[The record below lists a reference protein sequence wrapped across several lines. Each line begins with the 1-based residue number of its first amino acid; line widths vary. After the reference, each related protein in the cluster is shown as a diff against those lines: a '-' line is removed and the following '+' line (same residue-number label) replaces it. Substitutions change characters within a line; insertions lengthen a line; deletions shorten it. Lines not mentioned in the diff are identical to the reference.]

1 MKKIIILAVA
11 LLSTGI
17 VFATTAL
24 TKHNDEKTAIVKVD
38 ATATTGHTV
47 ANDAVASA
55 D

>member
-17 VFATTAL
+17 VFATTVL
-24 TKHNDEKTAIVKVD
+24 TKHNDVKPAIVKVD
-38 ATATTGHTV
+38 ANTTAGHNI
-47 ANDAVASA
+47 ANDAIATA